1 MQTPAIVT
9 DLASIVQTA
18 LAPVFLLAGTA
29 GFVGVYEMRLGRVS
43 DRLNAI
49 QEKGERGGGRR
60 TQLDYLRRRTLALE
74 IAVALGTFA
83 AICTGWAI
91 LNLLAG
97 ALQFGFREE
106 NLFWFFG
113 GAILSLIGSL
123 VAFLVEMLIAGR
135 SMLRQIRMDET
146 TPERD

>member
-49 QEKGERGGGRR
+49 QEKVSEGAGDARSW
-60 TQLDYLRRRTLALE
+60 TICA
-74 IAVALGTFA
+74 AVRLP
-83 AICTGWAI
+83 WK
-91 LNLLAG
+91 
-97 ALQFGFREE
+97 
-106 NLFWFFG
+106 
-113 GAILSLIGSL
+113 
-123 VAFLVEMLIAGR
+123 
-135 SMLRQIRMDET
+135 
-146 TPERD
+146 

>member
-1 MQTPAIVT
+1 MEPPAIVN

-29 GFVGVYEMRLGRVS
+29 GFVGVYEIRLGRVS
-43 DRLNAI
+43 ERLNAI
-49 QEKGERGGGRR
+49 QEKGERGEVRR

-123 VAFLVEMLIAGR
+123 LAFLIEMLVAGR
-135 SMLRQIRMDET
+135 SMLRQMRTDDAGEQR
-146 TPERD
+146 E